1 MNSKIIIF
9 IFLICAFQELIS
21 ESDSLDLLG
30 DNRSGFTDK
39 VNNLADTTT
48 SIMYNKKMLESLKN
62 RDTMALFD
70 MYCFGKDVGERN
82 PRIGLMCADSIIRI
96 TYEINDVRSMISG
109 YNLKGLMYTLKG
121 DYNIALENFN
131 KSLEVSEKHI
141 DSLGKKILDKYGI
154 TYFYLGN
161 LYMNRNEYKTAL
173 LNYNKANDLFNQ
185 FTQRDY
191 QIEDSLIKKVWGRF
205 PYTTYK
211 NDKLSILYSI
221 ANTYNKLEDLD
232 KSNDYIDSC
241 DMAESNYNDH
251 NFNAKLLYLKSLN
264 FYKEGEID
272 SVTLYLNQALEISL
286 YMNYYEYQ
294 VYIYDLRYQILKN
307 ISDIDSGI
315 VSASKINMK
324 SYLSKF
330 YKIKSDWFAEKG
342 DYKNSHQFLSKHLGI
357 KEILNDEN
365 KAREFGK
372 LESDLEYKSTIKNLE
387 YEQELAKNKQ
397 EISSQRQLI
406 MIIAIIL
413 TSIVILLLV
422 RFISQR
428 KSYIRII
435 ESKQSLLETSNI
447 ELTLSKEKLSEMN
460 LAKIKLFGI
469 ISHDLKNPIKE
480 FQIGTSKMLNSL
492 KTQNTMEIGT
502 DLAYL
507 NNLSSKISELLL
519 SLLDWSKS
527 QINQDVVEI
536 DNIDSDKLVNNI
548 VNFYNDYISNKSL
561 LIHRDLYISNFYS
574 SYSTCEIILRN
585 IVHNAIKFSNTHGQ
599 INISNM
605 IEDGYVIFKVEDYGI
620 GISEDNITKI
630 NNLELPEAKE
640 GVGFAKSSGLGLL
653 KVQELLNQIGGNL
666 IIEQNNSTGTIVYV
680 YIKNQNTI
688 N

>member
-1 MNSKIIIF
+1 MNSKIFII
-9 IFLICAFQELIS
+9 IFLICTFQELIS

-30 DNRSGFTDK
+30 DNRFGFTNK
-39 VNNLADTTT
+39 VNHLADTTT
-48 SIMYNKKMLESLKN
+48 SIMYNKKMLTSLKN

-82 PRIGLMCADSIIRI
+82 PRIGLICADSILRI
-96 TYEINDVRSMISG
+96 AYEIKDVRSMISG
-109 YNLKGLMYTLKG
+109 YNLKGLMYTMKG

-131 KSLEVSEKHI
+131 KSLEVSEKYI

-161 LYMNRNEYKTAL
+161 LYLNRNEFKTAM

-185 FTQRDY
+185 FTGRDY
-191 QIEDSLIKKVWGRF
+191 QIEDSLIKNVWGKF
-205 PYTTYK
+205 PYTIYK

-221 ANTYNKLEDLD
+221 ANTYNKLGNLE

-241 DMAESNYNDH
+241 DKSESNYTDH

-264 FYKEGEID
+264 FNKEGEID
-272 SVTLYLNQALEISL
+272 SATIYLNKALEISL
-286 YMNYYEYQ
+286 YMDYYEYQ
-294 VYIYDLRYQILKN
+294 VYIYDLRYQMLKN

-315 VSASKINMK
+315 LSASKINMK

-342 DYKNSHQFLSKHLGI
+342 DYKNSHQFLSKYLGI

-387 YEQELAKNKQ
+387 YEKELAKTKQ
-397 EISSQRQLI
+397 KISSQRQLI

-413 TSIVILLLV
+413 TSIVIVLLV
-422 RFISQR
+422 RFIRQR
-428 KSYIRII
+428 KTYISII
-435 ESKQSLLETSNI
+435 ESKQSQLETSNS

-460 LAKIKLFGI
+460 IAKIKLFGI

-492 KTQNTMEIGT
+492 NTKNINEIGA
-502 DLAYL
+502 DLNYL
-507 NNLSSKISELLL
+507 NQLSSKISELLL

-527 QINQDVVEI
+527 QINQDVV
-536 DNIDSDKLVNNI
+536 NIDIIDSNILIDNI
-548 VNFYNDYISNKSL
+548 VNFYNDNVTDKSL
-561 LIHRDLYISNFYS
+561 LIHKDLTVSNFYS
-574 SYSTCEIILRN
+574 IKSTCEIILRN
-585 IVHNAIKFSNTHGQ
+585 IVHNAIKFSYNQGQ
-599 INISNM
+599 IYISNM
-605 IEDGYVIFKVEDYGI
+605 IEDDYVIFKIEDFGI
-620 GISEDNITKI
+620 GVSEDNITKI
-630 NNLELPEAKE
+630 NNLELPEAME
-640 GVGFAKSSGLGLL
+640 GVGYAKSSGLGLL

-666 IIEQNNSTGTIVYV
+666 IIEQNDTTGTVVYV
-680 YIKNQNTI
+680 YIQNQNTI
-688 N
+688 I